1 MFLLN
6 LTGLGYSSVEEC
18 LEFDLQHCRKLK
30 GKEKRREEDGYRE
43 EAERKLG
50 GHRNVHLLLGGTI
63 LASLLDQHNETLL
76 TSKQLKEVFRNI
88 LNPESSL

>member
-1 MFLLN
+1 M
-6 LTGLGYSSVEEC
+6 GIE
-18 LEFDLQHCRKLK
+18 RKQ
-30 GKEKRREEDGYRE
+30 RE
-43 EAERKLG
+43 KLG

-63 LASLLDQHNETLL
+63 PASLLDQHNETLL